1 MIFITLHRKMLK
13 ELPKHNGYAVSCNP
27 TMSSVIHCNEASY
40 FLSAVSAHNLMLMCL
55 TSYLGK
61 NKAPIAEVLTAML
74 RSFEDVTKN
83 HSKADDSRR
92 EK

>member
-1 MIFITLHRKMLK
+1 MLK

-61 NKAPIAEVLTAML
+61 K
-74 RSFEDVTKN
+74 
-83 HSKADDSRR
+83 
-92 EK
+92 